1 MREEEEEMED
11 LFLQLLS
18 SHFAVIHYGEWGSRY
33 SQRKLIEDPY
43 VMIHYDDE
51 EVLKEEE
58 DREVSVLVASFLLLC
73 YDLL

>member
-1 MREEEEEMED
+1 
-11 LFLQLLS
+11 
-18 SHFAVIHYGEWGSRY
+18 
-33 SQRKLIEDPY
+33 
-43 VMIHYDDE
+43 MIHYDDE